1 MSNLN
6 NCCGDSPIY
15 NVATPIPGPAG
26 ASAYIYVAFAETVI
40 DGGNGPS
47 SGNPSQATVGF
58 QLDYPTATSDWFA
71 VITSNVPLSPPVLAD
86 FDGYWVP
93 LTGVTL
99 SGINLED
106 DGVAV
111 AGGPFNTVNF
121 QGSGLTGVTVT
132 DNGGNYATVEIVT
145 AGLVKTHFTSFQA
158 LAAGNNLTP
167 GASYWIVDIG
177 DGEGNGTV
185 GSIYQAECS
194 PAYYANFA
202 NPVAFAAYPHNTG
215 IIVRAIS
222 NNTVDPNGIYIARVP
237 NPLTTQWF
245 MPGTSY
251 AASAPVASYNQVFTN
266 VSGGPL
272 VANAEP
278 ADALV
283 SWDWV
288 PRDNTTHYITEIQG
302 CYIDIVNL
310 ANSGYPAIRERWD
323 NKNNTLKVISS
334 STSNEFI
341 RKVFR
346 WGVSTINGNTIN
358 LADDTSKRSIS
369 DIQRS
374 PTFINT
380 GQLMNYGNVRNFK
393 DNKVDTNFNPSSDFT
408 LKVGTRF
415 FHMYMNSQGQFY
427 GNTLNNAVVS
437 NITSNGVG
445 ASTSYRYY
453 NNIISH
459 SVLNN
464 FASTSF
470 FNNTITDHSV
480 LGDIFYTNTA
490 GAGIESLLDELDFTK
505 LPNNAIIY
513 NFGCKTW
520 TAAGDASSDITLA
533 GPSVLVELFG
543 PNSTTGAAVGDY
555 IQFIATSPANI
566 LNTVHVVATTPSLTS
581 FTIADPTVPS
591 QINQVITCRFYYP
604 SIGTSITTFKNN
616 TISRSVFRGI
626 NKTVSAA
633 TVSGMNTTFTNN
645 ILDYSFFENYVTHTP
660 LNAAFP
666 GFAYN
671 APGAEYQGA
680 YIADNRFTNSIFSEN
695 KLHNPFYNNTISYT
709 SFSANHDQTA
719 TGGIVNGGFIGTFA
733 KNVFDGS
740 GKDFPLTWNGSA
752 LKSVNNRNSILVRQN
767 SFIGIFSDNYTAA
780 TNIISQCIIQTGGFI
795 QYCNFKGTSVPGDI
809 VYGPSICAGLT
820 SVTVNASGTLQYML
834 FEGVNAGL
842 DSLTWVP
849 TTETKQLRF
858 TDNLRSFTIRD
869 QKISGVTKSSIYRQV
884 LPGLTLSKANIIRNI
899 AVVSST
905 PIPVTIGTT
914 TYTRAIYTLDVTTQA
929 PHLFTDALIGNLF
942 TLGFRGFNTM
952 RIVTDGDE
960 STGIPYPNGIYKTIS
975 ASEPYPYFIGFLCF
989 ATVMSIVDEY
999 TFRVEVSQ
1007 GGPLYQLNI
1016 GYLLHPSNS
1025 VNDSTGAPPP
1035 GAGIVTPYSDSNDPQ
1050 GYVDSNWWPN
1060 SYRFNPYTTIQD
1072 SIIDPAVAGP
1082 IVRISINNSSATPPP
1097 TPTGGSRFLYQF
1109 KNWNLGAP
1117 SAADRFYDPATR
1129 ILTIPHFF
1137 DTIGHTVLLGSWGA
1151 AATVQID
1158 QIRDMPD
1165 NIPVRFITSPGT
1177 TVQFNLVSVTT
1188 PATTVPS
1195 IVRDSAA
1202 TTYTIT
1208 AYNNTPLGGYLE
1220 FDVYD
1225 ELVLMRQ
1232 GSFIRVISKIINQ

>member
-6 NCCGDSPIY
+6 NCCGDSPVQPV
-15 NVATPIPGPAG
+15 NNPIPGPAG
-26 ASAYIYVAFAETVI
+26 VSSYVYVAFADAVAN
-40 DGGNGPS
+40 GGTPAS
-47 SGNPSQATVGF
+47 
-58 QLDYPTATSDWFA
+58 TATSNFVNTYPNLSSDWFA
-71 VITSNVPLSPPVLAD
+71 ILVSNTPIPSPVNGD
-86 FDGYWVP
+86 FDGLWVP
-93 LTGVTL
+93 LTGVSL
-99 SGINLED
+99 SGINLQD

-111 AGGPFNTVNF
+111 AGGPFSTINF

-132 DNGGNYATVEIVT
+132 DNGGAQATVEIVT
-145 AGLVKTHFTSFQA
+145 AGLVKTHFTSFQT

-177 DGEGNGTV
+177 DGEGSNG
-185 GSIYQAECS
+185 GIYQAECS
-194 PAYYANFA
+194 AAYYANFA

-222 NNTVDPNGIYIARVP
+222 NNTVDPNGIYIGRIP
-237 NPLTTQWF
+237 NTSTTQWF
-245 MPGTSY
+245 MPGTTY
-251 AASAPVASYNQVFTN
+251 ASNAPVASYNQVFTN
-266 VSGGPL
+266 STGGLL
-272 VANAEP
+272 VANTEP
-278 ADALV
+278 ANTPA
-283 SWDWV
+283 SWLFI
-288 PRDNTTHYITEIQG
+288 PRDNTTHYTTEIQG
-302 CYIDIVNL
+302 CQIDMVIL
-310 ANSGYPAIRERWD
+310 AGTGYPAIREKWD
-323 NKNNTLKVISS
+323 NKNNRLKIVSLN
-334 STSNEFI
+334 TDNEFI
-341 RKVFR
+341 KKVFR
-346 WGVSTINGNTIN
+346 WGVNTISNNTIN
-358 LADDTSKRSIS
+358 LFEDVSRRSAADTL
-369 DIQRS
+369 RS
-374 PTFINT
+374 PSFVPN
-380 GQLMNYGNVRNFK
+380 GQLMNYSNVQQFSH
-393 DNKVDTNFNPSSDFT
+393 NKVDVSLKATSDLT

-415 FHMYMNSQGQFY
+415 FHMYMNNQGQFY
-427 GNTLNNAVVS
+427 GNTLDNAVVS
-437 NITSNGVG
+437 NITSNGGG

-566 LNTVHVVATTPSLTS
+566 LNTVHVVATTPSATS

-626 NKTVSAA
+626 NKTVIAA
-633 TVSGMNTTFTNN
+633 TVSSMNTTFTNN

-671 APGAEYQGA
+671 APGAEYLGA

-695 KLHNPFYNNTISYT
+695 KLHNQFYNNTISYT

-752 LKSVNNRNSILVRQN
+752 LKSINNRNSILVRQN

-780 TNIISQCIIQTGGFI
+780 TNIISQCVIQTGGFI
-795 QYCNFKGTSVPGDI
+795 QYCNFKGTSVPGDLI
-809 VYGPSICAGLT
+809 YNPSLCAGLT
-820 SVTVNASGTLQYML
+820 NVTVNASGTLNYML

-858 TDNLRSFTIRD
+858 VDNLRSFTIRD

-884 LPGLTLSKANIIRNI
+884 LPGLTLSKANTIRNI
-899 AVVSST
+899 AVFST
-905 PIPVTIGTT
+905 TPVPVTIGTI
-914 TYTRAIYTLDVTTQA
+914 TYTRAVYTLDVTTQA
-929 PHLFTDALIGNLF
+929 PHLFTNALIGRLF

-952 RIVTDGDE
+952 RIVTNVDE
-960 STGIPYPNGIYKTIS
+960 SGVGTPYPNGIYKTIS
-975 ASEPYPYFIGFLCF
+975 ASEPYPYFIGFSCF
-989 ATVMSIVDEY
+989 ATVISIVDEY

-1007 GGPLYQLNI
+1007 GGPLYQLTV
-1016 GYLLHPSNS
+1016 GYLLDPSNS
-1025 VNDSTGAPPP
+1025 VNDSTGASAP
-1035 GAGIVTPYSDSNDPQ
+1035 GAGIVAPYSDSNDPQ

-1060 SYRFNPYTTIQD
+1060 SYRYNPYTTIQD

-1082 IVRISINNSSATPPP
+1082 IVRISINNSFTTPPP

-1109 KNWNLGAP
+1109 KNWSLGAP
-1117 SAADRFYDPATR
+1117 SPADGLYDPATR

-1202 TTYTIT
+1202 TNYTIT
-1208 AYNNTPLGGYLE
+1208 AYNNTPVGGYLE
-1220 FDVYD
+1220 LDVYD